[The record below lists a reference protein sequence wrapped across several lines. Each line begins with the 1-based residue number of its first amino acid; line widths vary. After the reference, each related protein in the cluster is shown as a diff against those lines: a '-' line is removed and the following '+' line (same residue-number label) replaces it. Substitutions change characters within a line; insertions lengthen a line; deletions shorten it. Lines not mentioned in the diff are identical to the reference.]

1 MSTPPSPPPQNPADI
16 AREAFRRLAT
26 HRIAPTPDAYRAIY
40 NEIAGIPD
48 ALQTTSVPPPGADT
62 VLGELAV
69 RLSAM
74 PGELAEFGLRFQRQV
89 KQRDWDGFTRLLSV
103 LVEKHLRKG
112 SSIELLGVESNDT
125 RLLRDM
131 LGRALAVALASL
143 LAGSDKLVAEAESLG
158 AAVKT
163 AHGEQALHEVA
174 ARLTQLCYQIEI
186 RGGDLAEQQ
195 ELLLR
200 LFRLLLENVNEL
212 LDDDS
217 WLRGQ
222 VAIVQDLIAGPIDQ
236 RALEHATRNLKEVI
250 FKQGQLRHSL
260 ADVKLTVKNMMK
272 TFVERLGSV
281 AAQTGD
287 YHDKLGGYSARISD
301 AGGMAELNQVLA
313 ELLRETRQ
321 VQDQTLKTRE
331 SMLQAHQEVQEAEQ
345 RIRDLEAQLQQ
356 MSELAREDQLTGSLN
371 RRGLDDVFERELARA
386 DRRGTPLCVALLDLD
401 NFKRLNDTYG
411 HLAGDGALKHLVAVV
426 KDSLRSMDVIARL
439 GGEEFVI
446 LLPETTVEAAAQ
458 TMTRLQR
465 ELTRHFFLHENE
477 KLLITFSAG
486 VALRLAGE
494 DQTALI
500 HRADR
505 AMYKA
510 KHSGKNR
517 VVIA

>member
-48 ALQTTSVPPPGADT
+48 ALQTTSVPPPGAET

-112 SSIELLGVESNDT
+112 STIELLGVEGNDT

-236 RALEHATRNLKEVI
+236 RALEDATRNLKEVI

-287 YHDKLGGYSARISD
+287 YHDKLGGYTTRISD